1 MFDYKRGKDV
11 RYLIM
16 RVWPFWVDG
25 IKYHDQYLAEFM
37 KDDGVSTVFA
47 CPNYQM
53 SDYLNFANSKE
64 NSKSNDNYSL
74 LFLKHFSFLGKPFPF
89 QLVKFSRQIRILN
102 PDVIHVFGISNFTS
116 IFALIA
122 ARLAFFKGKII
133 FNDHSDPNERKN
145 GFVANLYYLFFLIAY
160 RLLIRDKLTVIVPDI
175 STCNEL
181 MRRYGTSIKNVIKI
195 ISLGYDDK
203 MFYSRDKMRK
213 AELPLIIGFAGKIF
227 PEKKLEILIN
237 AILKFSVRDV
247 ELRIAG
253 LNLTSPSKYQSS
265 LVKFIESTG
274 RNNIRISKFI
284 TSPEELALFYSSLDV
299 AIFPGSISITTFEA
313 NGCGCPIILYK
324 SYDGLEH
331 RVSSLRGR
339 LFETPKQLESYINE
353 YIEIK
358 RRSKIDH
365 ARIEIE
371 SKKFGWSRL
380 KAEYYREYDFNF
392 ENNKNYNR

>member
-16 RVWPFWVDG
+16 RVWPFWIDG

-37 KDDGVSTVFA
+37 EDDGVSTVFA
-47 CPNYQM
+47 CPNYRT
-53 SDYLNFANSKE
+53 SNYLSFAKSKE
-64 NSKSNDNYSL
+64 NSKFKNNYNL
-74 LFLKHFSFLGKPFPF
+74 LFLKHFSFLGKPLPF
-89 QLVKFSRQIRILN
+89 QLVKFSRQIRSLN
-102 PDVIHVFGISNFTS
+102 PDVIHIFGISNFTS

-145 GFVANLYYLFFLIAY
+145 GFVANLYYLLFLIVY
-160 RLLIRDKLTVIVPDI
+160 RLLIRDKYSVIVPDI
-175 STCNEL
+175 SARNEL
-181 MRRYGTSIKNVIKI
+181 MRRYGASIKNVIKI
-195 ISLGYDDK
+195 ISLGYDDRK
-203 MFYSRDKMRK
+203 FYSRDKMRK
-213 AELPLIIGFAGKIF
+213 TELPLIVGFAGKIF
-227 PEKKLEILIN
+227 PEKRLEILVN
-237 AILKFSVRDV
+237 AILKFNVCDV

-253 LNLTSPSKYQSS
+253 LNLNSPSKYQSS
-265 LVKFIESTG
+265 LVKLIESTG
-274 RNNIRISKFI
+274 RNNITISKFI

-339 LFETPKQLESYINE
+339 LFGTPQQLECHINE
-353 YIEIK
+353 YIELK
-358 RRSKIDH
+358 RKLEIDH
-365 ARIEIE
+365 VGIEIE

-380 KAEYYREYDFNF
+380 KADYYKEYAFNF
-392 ENNKNYNR
+392 EKQEN